1 MKISHFPN
9 QTALNSMPIITAF
22 LNSCRAQG
30 WQIVENSLD
39 ADAVVIW
46 SVLWAG
52 RMRANQSVY
61 EHYRKLNKPV
71 FILEVGNLVRGTT
84 WRVSVNNV
92 NGSGIFGESVDTTRS
107 NMLGVKLKH
116 CDTQGNAI
124 LIACQ
129 RGDSLQW
136 QGQPNVVSW
145 VTNTIEK
152 IRQYTDRAIVVR
164 PHPRF
169 SIGTIAGATI
179 ENPRAV
185 IGSYDGW
192 NLDYQ
197 QYHCVINHN
206 SGPSVQ
212 AVINDVPVICD
223 VSSLAAAMSNAYSEI
238 ENLQKRD
245 RSKWFLN
252 LCQTEYLVEEIATG
266 MPLIKLQKALFSLPR
281 GCIIV

>member
-1 MKISHFPN
+1 MKISYFPN
-9 QTALNSMPIITAF
+9 QAALNSPPIMTAF
-22 LNSCRAQG
+22 LDSCRAQG
-30 WQIVENSLD
+30 WQVVENSFV

-52 RMRANQSVY
+52 RMRANQQVY

-84 WRVSVNNV
+84 WRVAVNNV
-92 NGSGIFGESVDTTRS
+92 NGTGIFGNSSRPNLLNVQLRTKP
-107 NMLGVKLKH
+107 NLLKA
-116 CDTQGNAI
+116 QPI

-136 QGQPNVVSW
+136 QGQPNIVDW
-145 VTNTIEK
+145 VTNTIK
-152 IRQYTDRAIVVR
+152 QLRQYTDREIIVR

-169 SIGTIAGATI
+169 PIGLITGATI
-179 ENPRAV
+179 ENPQAV
-185 IGSYDGW
+185 VGSYDGW

-197 QYHCVINHN
+197 QYHCVVNHN

-223 VSSLAAAMSNAYSEI
+223 TSSLAADMSIAYSEI
-238 ENLQKRD
+238 ENPPSKD
-245 RSKWFLN
+245 RSNWFIN
-252 LCQTEYLVEEIATG
+252 LCQTEYLIDEIAAG
-266 MPLIKLQKALFSLPR
+266 VPLIKLQKVLFF
-281 GCIIV
+281 

>member
-9 QTALNSMPIITAF
+9 QAAMNSPPIMAAF
-22 LNSCRAQG
+22 LHSCRTQG
-30 WQIVENSLD
+30 WQVVENSLD

-52 RMRANQSVY
+52 RMRSNQQVY
-61 EHYRKLNKPV
+61 EHYRKLNRPV

-84 WRVSVNNV
+84 WRVAVNTV
-92 NGSGIFGESVDTTRS
+92 NGDGIFGEADNTTRPD
-107 NMLGVKLKH
+107 MLGVQLKH
-116 CDTQGNAI
+116 CDSRGDAI

-136 QGQPNVVSW
+136 QGQPNVTCW
-145 VTNTIEK
+145 VTDTIK
-152 IRQYTDRAIVVR
+152 QIRQYTDRAIIVR

-169 SIGTIAGATI
+169 PIGAVAGATI
-179 ENPRAV
+179 ENPRAI

-197 QYHCVINHN
+197 QYHCAVNHN

-223 VSSLAAAMSNAYSEI
+223 ASSLAAAMSNTYSEI

-245 RSKWFLN
+245 RAEWFSN
-252 LCQTEYLVEEIATG
+252 LCHTEYLVDEIANG
-266 MPLIKLQKALFSLPR
+266 VPLIKLQKVLFS
-281 GCIIV
+281 

>member
-1 MKISHFPN
+1 MKISYFPN
-9 QTALNSMPIITAF
+9 QAALNSPPIMTAF
-22 LNSCRAQG
+22 LDSCRAQG
-30 WQIVENSLD
+30 WQVVENSFD

-52 RMRANQSVY
+52 RMRSNQQVY
-61 EHYRKLNKPV
+61 DHYRKLNKPV

-92 NGSGIFGESVDTTRS
+92 NGDGIFGEENDLNRPYLLNVQLHTRP
-107 NMLGVKLKH
+107 NLLNVH
-116 CDTQGNAI
+116 PI

-136 QGQPNVVSW
+136 QGQPDIVDW
-145 VTNTIEK
+145 VTSTINQL
-152 IRQYTDRAIVVR
+152 RQYTDREIIVR

-169 SIGTIAGATI
+169 PIGSITGATI

-192 NLDYQ
+192 DLDYQ
-197 QYHCVINHN
+197 QYHCVVNYN

-223 VSSLAAAMSNAYSEI
+223 TSSLAADMSITYSEI
-238 ENLQKRD
+238 ENPPSKD
-245 RSKWFLN
+245 RVNWFN
-252 LCQTEYLVEEIATG
+252 DLCQKEYLIEEIANG
-266 MPLIKLQKALFSLPR
+266 VPLIKLQKVLFS
-281 GCIIV
+281 

>member
-1 MKISHFPN
+1 MKISYFPN
-9 QTALNSMPIITAF
+9 QAALNSPPIMTAF
-22 LNSCRAQG
+22 LDSCRAQG
-30 WQIVENSLD
+30 WEVVKDSID

-52 RMRANQSVY
+52 RMRANQQVY

-84 WRVSVNNV
+84 WRISVNNV
-92 NGSGIFGESVDTTRS
+92 NGNGIFGEGNDPNRPNLLKVQLRTRP
-107 NMLGVKLKH
+107 NLLK
-116 CDTQGNAI
+116 TQPI
-124 LIACQ
+124 LIAGQ

-136 QGQPNVVSW
+136 QNQPDVSTW
-145 VTNTIEK
+145 VNNTIKQLREHTM
-152 IRQYTDRAIVVR
+152 RPIVVR

-169 SIGTIAGATI
+169 PIGSITGATI

-197 QYHCVINHN
+197 QYQCVVNYN

-223 VSSLAAAMSNAYSEI
+223 TSSLAADMSIAYSEI
-238 ENLQKRD
+238 ENPPGRD
-245 RSKWFLN
+245 RSNWFIN
-252 LCQTEYLVEEIATG
+252 LCQTEYLIDEIAAG
-266 MPLIKLQKALFSLPR
+266 VPLIKLQKVLFS
-281 GCIIV
+281 

>member
-1 MKISHFPN
+1 MKISYFPN
-9 QTALNSMPIITAF
+9 QAALNSPPIMTAF
-22 LNSCRAQG
+22 LDSCRAQG
-30 WQIVENSLD
+30 WEVVKDSID

-52 RMRANQSVY
+52 RMRANQQVY

-92 NGSGIFGESVDTTRS
+92 NGNGIFGEGNDPNRPNLLKAQLRTRP
-107 NMLGVKLKH
+107 NLLKA
-116 CDTQGNAI
+116 QPI

-136 QGQPNVVSW
+136 KGQPNIVDW
-145 VTNTIEK
+145 VTNTTNQLC
-152 IRQYTDRAIVVR
+152 QYTDREIIVR

-169 SIGTIAGATI
+169 PIGSIAGATI

-197 QYHCVINHN
+197 QYHCVVNHN

-223 VSSLAAAMSNAYSEI
+223 TSSLAADMSITYSEI
-238 ENLQKRD
+238 ENHPHKD
-245 RSKWFLN
+245 RQEWFN
-252 LCQTEYLVEEIATG
+252 DLCQKEYLIEEIAAG
-266 MPLIKLQKALFSLPR
+266 VPLIKLQKVLFS
-281 GCIIV
+281 

>member
-1 MKISHFPN
+1 MKISYFPN
-9 QTALNSMPIITAF
+9 QAALNSPPIMTAF
-22 LNSCRAQG
+22 LDSCRAQG
-30 WQIVENSLD
+30 WQVVENSFD

-52 RMRANQSVY
+52 RMRANQQVY

-84 WRVSVNNV
+84 WRVAVNNV
-92 NGSGIFGESVDTTRS
+92 NGTGIFGNSSRPNLLNVQLRTKP
-107 NMLGVKLKH
+107 NLLKA
-116 CDTQGNAI
+116 QPI

-136 QGQPNVVSW
+136 QGQPNIVDW
-145 VTNTIEK
+145 VTNTIK
-152 IRQYTDRAIVVR
+152 QLRQYTDREIIVR

-169 SIGTIAGATI
+169 PIGLITGATI
-179 ENPRAV
+179 ENPQAV
-185 IGSYDGW
+185 VGSYDGW

-197 QYHCVINHN
+197 QYHCVVNHN

-223 VSSLAAAMSNAYSEI
+223 TSSLAADMSIAYSEI
-238 ENLQKRD
+238 ENPPSKD
-245 RSKWFLN
+245 RSNWFIN
-252 LCQTEYLVEEIATG
+252 LCQTEYLIDEIAAG
-266 MPLIKLQKALFSLPR
+266 VPLIKLQKVLFF
-281 GCIIV
+281 